1 MIRRIKESDRELYYK
16 YVDLFYHSDVVNA
29 PVPEVNYEL
38 TFNEFMRSDDYVWC
52 YIFEEDNKPCGFA
65 MLSKTFSQ
73 EAGGISVTV
82 EEIYI
87 EEEYRNKGFGTQF
100 FEYMKENIPAA
111 RYRIEVE
118 PDNEK
123 AMRLY
128 ERMGFEVLPY
138 VQMVIDKQNK
148 ENMEN
153 KSGNP

>member
-87 EEEYRNKGFGTQF
+87 EEEYRNKGLGTQF
-100 FEYMKENIPAA
+100 FEYMKENIHAA

>member
-29 PVPEVNYEL
+29 PVPEINYEL

-52 YIFEEDNKPCGFA
+52 YIFEEDGKPCGFA

-87 EEEYRNKGFGTQF
+87 EEEYRNRGLGTQF

-118 PDNEK
+118 EDNEK
-123 AMRLY
+123 AKRLY

-148 ENMEN
+148 ENIE
-153 KSGNP
+153 KEQQGK